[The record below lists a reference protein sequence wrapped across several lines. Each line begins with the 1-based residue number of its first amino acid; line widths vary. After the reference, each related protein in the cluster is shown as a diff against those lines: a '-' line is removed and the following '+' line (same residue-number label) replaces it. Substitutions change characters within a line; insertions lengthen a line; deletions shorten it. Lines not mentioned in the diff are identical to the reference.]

1 MEGTYKRMGKVIILP
16 EEIRN
21 KIAAGEVVERPVSVV
36 KELVENSIDAGARR
50 IVIEII
56 NAGETL
62 ISVTD
67 NGEGMSKDDAILAL
81 NRFATSK
88 IKNMEDLFKIK
99 TLGFRGEALASIAS
113 VSKME
118 IRTKTEKDNGVFIR
132 VEGGNILDILP
143 WEGSIGTSIRV
154 KDLFYNV
161 PARKKFLK
169 SRTTESNLIVDFVK
183 KIALAYPDIS
193 FQYIEDGKTKFT
205 TLGSGKIGDVIIE
218 VLKNINLND
227 LIEFENTH
235 GDYSI
240 WGLLSKPGK
249 LVSIKPQD
257 FFFVNKRWV
266 RNLSIFQALK
276 EGYKGRI
283 LEGYYPFAILF
294 LNVPYDEVDVNVHPT
309 KREVKFEKEK
319 EIFSF
324 IENSIKKALENYEK
338 KFKLV
343 ELDHNIKINEENYE
357 IDNKKIN
364 KENIQLPLT
373 SIEKA
378 YISEKTEK
386 YLPKKSFGFR
396 IVGQIFDNYVIVET
410 GDRVFIIDQH
420 AAHERIRYER
430 LKEELNL
437 GLLQN
442 VEIILPIIID
452 ISLEDKKRI
461 EEKRE
466 ILEKFAFSWEDFGP
480 NRIRLIKVPYE
491 FLNFD
496 PVSIENLFKEIIS
509 EINEK
514 DLEVLE
520 DKIIKSLACHGAIR
534 SGDVLIREEMEALIQ
549 MIFDNQIPITC
560 PHGRPYIW
568 EIKKEELEKYFHRK

>member
-1 MEGTYKRMGKVIILP
+1 MGKVIILP

-36 KELVENSIDAGARR
+36 KELVENSIDAGAKR
-50 IVIEII
+50 IIIEII
-56 NAGETL
+56 NAGENL

-88 IKNMEDLFKIK
+88 IKKIDDLFKIK

-113 VSKME
+113 VSRME
-118 IRTKTEKDNGVFIR
+118 IRTKTEKDKGVFIR
-132 VEGGNILDILP
+132 VEGGNMLDVLP
-143 WEGSIGTSIRV
+143 WEGSVGTSIRV

-169 SRTTESNLIVDFVK
+169 TKITESNLIVDFVK

-193 FQYIEDGKTKFT
+193 FQYIDDGKTKFT
-205 TLGSGKIGDVIIE
+205 TLGSGKIEDVIIE
-218 VLKNINLND
+218 VFKNINLD
-227 LIEFENTH
+227 DFIEFENTH

-257 FFFVNKRWV
+257 FFYVNKRWV

-294 LNVPYDEVDVNVHPT
+294 LKVPYDEVDVNVHPT

-324 IENSIKKALENYEK
+324 IENSIRKALENYEK
-338 KFKLV
+338 TFRRV
-343 ELDHNIKINEENYE
+343 DLDQNIKVNGENYE
-357 IDNKKIN
+357 TDKKIIQ
-364 KENIQLPLT
+364 ENIQLPLT
-373 SIEKA
+373 SIEKT

-386 YLPKKSFGFR
+386 YLPKTKKSFSFR
-396 IVGQIFDNYVIVET
+396 IVGQIFNNYVIVET
-410 GDRVFIIDQH
+410 GDKVFIIDQH

-452 ISLEDKKRI
+452 VSLEEKKQL

-491 FLNFD
+491 FLNFES
-496 PVSIENLFKEIIS
+496 VSIESLFKEIIS

-520 DKIIKSLACHGAIR
+520 DKIVKSMACHGAIR
-534 SGDVLIREEMEALIQ
+534 SGDILIKEEMEALIQ
-549 MIFDNQIPITC
+549 MVFDNQIPITC